1 MNCLQLWVFLALYT
15 CDMYLPAVEMRLAQS
30 SVSLRHDW
38 SEHELKFA
46 ITMLSEIPL

>member
-15 CDMYLPAVEMRLAQS
+15 CDMYLPAVEMWLAQS

-46 ITMLSEIPL
+46 ITMLSEVPL